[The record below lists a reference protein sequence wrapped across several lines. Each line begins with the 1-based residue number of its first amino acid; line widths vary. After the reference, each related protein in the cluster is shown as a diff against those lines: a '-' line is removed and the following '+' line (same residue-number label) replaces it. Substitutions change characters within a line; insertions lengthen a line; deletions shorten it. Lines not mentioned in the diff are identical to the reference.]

1 MAVQGVSILARNT
14 ARGVGRASAPMYV
27 PFSVAS
33 ALGKRPRDEP
43 HDDAF
48 QEYMSPLKKPM
59 TLPVVSTG
67 PLPHLR
73 LSEYNNDRFKLRPT
87 VKHPDPSSGFSGKTM
102 AGEFAA
108 LFNPS
113 SVARGSDAAESSV
126 QKGQPRPKNSPRSPR
141 DPHRR
146 HERAEMDNP
155 SIPPISEQD
164 LEEVS
169 ALLTPRSRKRRAQ
182 EALEEPSTPM
192 SISSAVSS
200 LSSKRL
206 CTDSPPSSAAWS
218 PRSINLEAMGP
229 SRKKMEMLE
238 YKRTLKRREKL
249 KRASADGH
257 VGNVRVIEWIN
268 GIRVVR
274 SRSPSPA
281 PRQMHNITI
290 RTRTT

>member
-1 MAVQGVSILARNT
+1 MVVQGVSILARNT
-14 ARGVGRASAPMYV
+14 ARVVGRASAHTYV

-33 ALGKRPRDEP
+33 LLGKRPRDDA
-43 HDDAF
+43 HDDAL
-48 QEYMSPLKKPM
+48 QKYMSPLKKPM
-59 TLPVVSTG
+59 TLPMGSTG

-73 LSEYNNDRFKLRPT
+73 RPGYNNDKLKLRRST
-87 VKHPDPSSGFSGKTM
+87 I
-102 AGEFAA
+102 AEEFAA

-113 SVARGSDAAESSV
+113 SIARGTDAAESGT
-126 QKGQPRPKNSPRSPR
+126 QKGQPRPRNIPHPRR
-141 DPHRR
+141 NPHRR

-155 SIPPISEQD
+155 SIPPISEED

-169 ALLTPRSRKRRAQ
+169 TLLTPRSKKRRAE
-182 EALEEPSTPM
+182 EALEEPSTPV

-206 CTDSPPSSAAWS
+206 RTDSPPSPAAWS

-238 YKRTLKRREKL
+238 YKRTLKRRQQLE
-249 KRASADGH
+249 RASANGH
-257 VGNVRVIEWIN
+257 MGSVRVIEWID

-274 SRSPSPA
+274 SRSLPPA
-281 PRQMHNITI
+281 PRQMHNIAI
-290 RTRTT
+290 RTRTM